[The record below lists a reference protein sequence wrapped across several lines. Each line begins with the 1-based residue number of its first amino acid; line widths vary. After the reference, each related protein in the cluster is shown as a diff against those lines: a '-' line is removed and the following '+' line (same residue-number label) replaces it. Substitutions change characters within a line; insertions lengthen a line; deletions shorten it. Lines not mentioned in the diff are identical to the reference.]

1 MAGSY
6 NHITLVGRL
15 TRDPEIRYVQS
26 GTAVTSFSIAVNRRT
41 KQGEE
46 AMFVDIVA
54 WDSPGRK
61 LAEICNTYLK
71 KGMTV
76 LIDGR
81 LSIRSYETK
90 EGEKRTVY
98 EVEVD
103 DVGPSLR
110 NASAKVNR
118 VARSG
123 SDGGGYG
130 GGGQRGSG
138 GQGGGGRSSSGGGQG
153 NSGGAESDPWASD
166 GPGSYSD
173 DPPF

>member
-90 EGEKRTVY
+90 EGEKRKAT
-98 EVEVD
+98 EVVAND
-103 DVGPSLR
+103 MQMLDSR
-110 NASAKVNR
+110 NARPGDGNGGGFDRGSAPAYSGAG
-118 VARSG
+118 ARS
-123 SDGGGYG
+123 DG
-130 GGGQRGSG
+130 
-138 GQGGGGRSSSGGGQG
+138 
-153 NSGGAESDPWASD
+153 DMD
-166 GPGSYSD
+166 GD
-173 DPPF
+173 DSEVPF

>member
-26 GTAVTSFSIAVNRRT
+26 GSAVTSFAIAVNRRT

-54 WDSPGRK
+54 WDSGNRK
-61 LAEICNTYLK
+61 LAEVCNTYLK

-81 LSIRSYETK
+81 LAIRSYETK
-90 EGEKRTVY
+90 EGEKRKVT
-98 EVEVD
+98 EV
-103 DVGPSLR
+103 
-110 NASAKVNR
+110 
-118 VARSG
+118 VANDMQMLDSKG
-123 SDGGGYG
+123 SSYGGDGGGG
-130 GGGQRGSG
+130 GYARGTSPNHG
-138 GQGGGGRSSSGGGQG
+138 DEGAA
-153 NSGGAESDPWASD
+153 SGGAQDAEDEV
-166 GPGSYSD
+166 
-173 DPPF
+173 PF

>member
-6 NHITLVGRL
+6 NHIVLVGRL

-26 GTAVTSFSIAVNRRT
+26 GTAVTSFSLAVNRRT

-54 WDSPGRK
+54 WDGPGRK

-71 KGMTV
+71 KGMSV

-90 EGEKRTVY
+90 DGEKRKVT
-98 EVEVD
+98 EV
-103 DVGPSLR
+103 
-110 NASAKVNR
+110 
-118 VARSG
+118 VANDMQMLDSRGARPMNGDGDRFGDRSG
-123 SDGGGYG
+123 TPAYATS
-130 GGGQRGSG
+130 RAASG
-138 GQGGGGRSSSGGGQG
+138 ESG
-153 NSGGAESDPWASD
+153 NFESE
-166 GPGSYSD
+166 D
-173 DPPF
+173 DEVPF

>member
-76 LIDGR
+76 LVDGR
-81 LSIRSYETK
+81 LAIRQYETK
-90 EGEKRTVY
+90 EGEKRKVT
-98 EVEVD
+98 EVVAND
-103 DVGPSLR
+103 MQMLDSR
-110 NASAKVNR
+110 NSRPAD
-118 VARSG
+118 G
-123 SDGGGYG
+123 DGGGSGGGYERSGGASYG
-130 GGGQRGSG
+130 GGAGSSVPQIG
-138 GQGGGGRSSSGGGQG
+138 EE
-153 NSGGAESDPWASD
+153 AEDEV
-166 GPGSYSD
+166 
-173 DPPF
+173 PF

>member
-71 KGMTV
+71 KGMSV

-81 LSIRSYETK
+81 LAIRSYETK
-90 EGEKRTVY
+90 EGEKRKVT
-98 EVEVD
+98 EVVAND
-103 DVGPSLR
+103 MQMLDSRGSRPANGDGFDRGAAPAYAGPS
-110 NASAKVNR
+110 
-118 VARSG
+118 
-123 SDGGGYG
+123 
-130 GGGQRGSG
+130 
-138 GQGGGGRSSSGGGQG
+138 GRG
-153 NSGGAESDPWASD
+153 NSDDDGFGDGEDAEV
-166 GPGSYSD
+166 
-173 DPPF
+173 PF

>member
-6 NHITLVGRL
+6 NHIVLVGRL

-26 GTAVTSFSIAVNRRT
+26 GNAVTSFSLAVNRRT

-76 LIDGR
+76 LVDGR

-90 EGEKRTVY
+90 EGEKRKVT
-98 EVEVD
+98 EVVCND
-103 DVGPSLR
+103 MQMLDSR
-110 NASAKVNR
+110 
-118 VARSG
+118 
-123 SDGGGYG
+123 
-130 GGGQRGSG
+130 
-138 GQGGGGRSSSGGGQG
+138 GGRPLNGEDRFAER
-153 NSGGAESDPWASD
+153 GGAPAFAAAGARPAQSDEFDSESDTD
-166 GPGSYSD
+166 EV
-173 DPPF
+173 PF

>member
-26 GTAVTSFSIAVNRRT
+26 GSAVTSFSIAVNRRT

-54 WDSPGRK
+54 WDGPNRK

-71 KGMTV
+71 KGMSV
-76 LIDGR
+76 LVDGR

-90 EGEKRTVY
+90 EGEKRKVT
-98 EVEVD
+98 EV
-103 DVGPSLR
+103 
-110 NASAKVNR
+110 
-118 VARSG
+118 VANDMQMLDPRG
-123 SDGGGYG
+123 SRPANGDGGSLE
-130 GGGQRGSG
+130 RAGS
-138 GQGGGGRSSSGGGQG
+138 R
-153 NSGGAESDPWASD
+153 SGGAGDF
-166 GPGSYSD
+166 GSEAND
-173 DPPF
+173 EEIPF

>member
-26 GTAVTSFSIAVNRRT
+26 GSAVTSFSIAVNRRT

-54 WDSPGRK
+54 WDGPNRK

-71 KGMTV
+71 KGMSV
-76 LIDGR
+76 LVDGR

-90 EGEKRTVY
+90 EGEKRKVT
-98 EVEVD
+98 EV
-103 DVGPSLR
+103 
-110 NASAKVNR
+110 
-118 VARSG
+118 VANDMQMLDSRGSRPANGEGGSFERPGSRSG
-123 SDGGGYG
+123 SAAEF
-130 GGGQRGSG
+130 GSSEG
-138 GQGGGGRSSSGGGQG
+138 
-153 NSGGAESDPWASD
+153 EEEEI
-166 GPGSYSD
+166 
-173 DPPF
+173 PF

>member
-71 KGMTV
+71 KGMSV

-90 EGEKRTVY
+90 DGEKRKAT
-98 EVEVD
+98 EVVAND
-103 DVGPSLR
+103 MQMLDSR
-110 NASAKVNR
+110 N
-118 VARSG
+118 SG
-123 SDGGGYG
+123 RPANGDGFE
-130 GGGQRGSG
+130 RGSAPAY
-138 GQGGGGRSSSGGGQG
+138 SGARGEGDDFEG
-153 NSGGAESDPWASD
+153 D
-166 GPGSYSD
+166 GEV
-173 DPPF
+173 PF